1 MSASRIGKLILVPAV
16 ITLAV
21 TLLRLVGEL
30 QGWSP
35 ALFNRGDKPFSPSL
49 VGIVWLVPVFGAWFG
64 WKLTRAGSGPGSL
77 GRAFGLT
84 LAALAVMPLAAFLA
98 PKAGIVPEHL
108 WRPNVP
114 VTESL
119 TILSVFVVVFFVGI
133 AIGILAWPA
142 LGRTLLAYGL
152 AARIPIALLMLVAML
167 GNWGTH
173 YDARPSYPQIEHAR
187 VVGHAR
193 AGAATLVLDVV
204 HDRVRCAVRSRRS
217 GDRAAAGNGS
227 RLDHRTRRARGDVA
241 SGHAQCHPRPETRAI
256 IVLGRPARAAGVSK
270 SRLTGRARGLFGN
283 RWSRLG
289 HRIPERTVLHRA
301 VQSRRFARSQHVRC
315 WYVLLL
321 GIDGFS

>member
-1 MSASRIGKLILVPAV
+1 MSQDKSRIGKLILVPAV

-35 ALFNRGDKPFSPSL
+35 TLFNRGDKPFSPSL

-84 LAALAVMPLAAFLA
+84 LAALAVLPLTAFLA
-98 PKAGIVPEHL
+98 PKAGIVAEHM

-114 VTESL
+114 ITESL
-119 TILSVFVVVFFVGI
+119 TILSAFVVAFFVGV

-152 AARIPIALLMLVAML
+152 AARIPVALLMLVAML

-173 YDARPSYPQIEHAR
+173 YDARPSYPPQMSTLGWWVTLGLVPQFFFWIWITI
-187 VVGHAR
+187 VF
-193 AGAATLVLDVV
+193 GALF
-204 HDRVRCAVRSRRS
+204 
-217 GDRAAAGNGS
+217 GIAAAAIA
-227 RLDHRTRRARGDVA
+227 RRRG
-241 SGHAQCHPRPETRAI
+241 T
-256 IVLGRPARAAGVSK
+256 AAG
-270 SRLTGRARGLFGN
+270 
-283 RWSRLG
+283 
-289 HRIPERTVLHRA
+289 
-301 VQSRRFARSQHVRC
+301 
-315 WYVLLL
+315 
-321 GIDGFS
+321 

>member
-1 MSASRIGKLILVPAV
+1 MSKDASRIGKLILVPAV

-21 TLLRLVGEL
+21 TLLRLIGEL

-35 ALFNRGDKPFSPSL
+35 TAFNRGDKAWSPAL
-49 VGIVWLVPVFGAWFG
+49 VGIVWLVPLFGAWFG
-64 WKLTRAGSGPGSL
+64 WNLTRAGSGPGSL

-142 LGRTLLAYGL
+142 LGRTLVAYGL
-152 AARIPIALLMLVAML
+152 AARIPVALLMLVAML

-173 YDARPSYPQIEHAR
+173 YDARPLYPHLSTLGWWVTLGLAPQLSFWMWYTI
-187 VVGHAR
+187 VF
-193 AGAATLVLDVV
+193 GALFGIV
-204 HDRVRCAVRSRRS
+204 
-217 GDRAAAGNGS
+217 AAAIA
-227 RLDHRTRRARGDVA
+227 RRRG
-241 SGHAQCHPRPETRAI
+241 T
-256 IVLGRPARAAGVSK
+256 AAG
-270 SRLTGRARGLFGN
+270 
-283 RWSRLG
+283 
-289 HRIPERTVLHRA
+289 
-301 VQSRRFARSQHVRC
+301 
-315 WYVLLL
+315 
-321 GIDGFS
+321 